1 MARALSRGLLVPLAL
16 LVAGCG
22 STPGADTAVP
32 DTTPRMRIPSTERAA
47 ISTIA
52 ARATPASI
60 PAVVTASP
68 PGTVPTGRETP
79 TPTVIAPAFP
89 EPTATPRPA
98 KPTKAPKPTEP
109 VAACPRHD
117 VVANGYNGAEFGS
130 SGIMANGKRVHW
142 GAVAVDPRY
151 IPLGTRMH
159 ISGFGKK
166 VFVASDTGGA
176 VKGWEIDIWFP
187 SVKQARSFTDQRR
200 TVTIIGGPKDWGRRC
215 R

>member
-22 STPGADTAVP
+22 STPGADTAVL
-32 DTTPRMRIPSTERAA
+32 DTTPRTRIPSTERAA
-47 ISTIA
+47 IPTI
-52 ARATPASI
+52 
-60 PAVVTASP
+60 VSP
-68 PGTVPTGRETP
+68 PGIVPTGRETP

-109 VAACPRHD
+109 VAACPTHD

-151 IPLGTRMH
+151 IPLGTRIH
-159 ISGFGKK
+159 ISGFGK
-166 VFVASDTGGA
+166 
-176 VKGWEIDIWFP
+176 
-187 SVKQARSFTDQRR
+187 
-200 TVTIIGGPKDWGRRC
+200 
-215 R
+215 